1 MATHKSWQPGQQI
14 LQQDLWLGKLIT
26 SRPVT
31 VVEDS
36 PERLALYTHPGAPYY
51 SATTISRNRDTL
63 TLPERVEILMSDD
76 IPPLERRVSGSR
88 HVLTLTPPGAAHSV
102 WLFWSSEWGFLFWYV
117 NLQKPIAR
125 TPRGILV
132 QDQVLDIVAGPD
144 LAWNWKDEDDFRAL
158 VERGFFTG
166 EEAASIRAEGER
178 MVAALE
184 HRAPPFCEG
193 WERWRPDAGW
203 PVPEIP
209 DDWYVMP

>member
-1 MATHKSWQPGQQI
+1 MATHSRWQPGQKV

-51 SATTISRNRDTL
+51 SATTISRNRDRL
-63 TLPERVEILMSDD
+63 TLSERVDILMSDD

-102 WLFWSSEWGFLFWYV
+102 WLFWSSEWEFLFWYV
-117 NLQKPIAR
+117 NLQKPVRR

-158 VERGFFTG
+158 AERGFFTV
-166 EEAASIRAEGER
+166 EDAASIRAEGER
-178 MVAALE
+178 MAAAIE
-184 HRAPPFCEG
+184 RNAPPFCDG
-193 WERWRPDAGW
+193 WEVWRPDAAW

-209 DDWYVMP
+209 DDWYVTP